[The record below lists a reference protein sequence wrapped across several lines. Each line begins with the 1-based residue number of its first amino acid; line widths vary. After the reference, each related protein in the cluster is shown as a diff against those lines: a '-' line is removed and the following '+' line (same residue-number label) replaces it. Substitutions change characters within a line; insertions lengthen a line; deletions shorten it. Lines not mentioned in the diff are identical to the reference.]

1 MGRINGGK
9 IMITPGKDGQM
20 QEQIDISKTSAVK
33 CEKCENQTFKQS
45 LLLRKLS
52 ALVSPTGQETLVP
65 VQVFACEKCGNV
77 NSEFSDVTGIQ

>member
-1 MGRINGGK
+1 
-9 IMITPGKDGQM
+9 MITPGKDGQM
-20 QEQIDISKTSAVK
+20 QEQIDISKTSAIK
-33 CEKCENQTFKQS
+33 CEACENQTFKQS

-52 ALVSPTGQETLVP
+52 ALVSTNGQETLVP

>member
-1 MGRINGGK
+1 
-9 IMITPGKDGQM
+9 MIAPGKDGQM

-33 CEKCENQTFKQS
+33 CEACENSTFKQS

-52 ALVSPTGQETLVP
+52 ALVSPNGQETLVP

-77 NSEFSDVTGIQ
+77 NSDFSDLGAVE